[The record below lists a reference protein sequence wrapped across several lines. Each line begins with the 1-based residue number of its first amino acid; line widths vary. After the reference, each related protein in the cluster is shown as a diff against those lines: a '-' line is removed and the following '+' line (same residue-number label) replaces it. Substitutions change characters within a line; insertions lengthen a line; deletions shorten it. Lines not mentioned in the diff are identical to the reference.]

1 MTRYEFYGNLNTYK
15 KKIQKEKDELKHY
28 GTIGQKWGV
37 RKWQNYDGT
46 FNEAGKERYFGK
58 KSENN
63 ADEKV
68 GYNYNNNASN
78 AAELAYVAYIAKK
91 DVDLKNELRS
101 EYSRIMKSKSGD
113 ESYSKDERMYVM
125 NNKRKI
131 DKIEDALNEGKNEKY
146 EKILKKIKPEE
157 AQKTC
162 ERFIKDLMDDR
173 MSKKNTEL
181 DKEVEKTLEENKLG
195 SISKPKVPK
204 KYLNEDGTLNKK
216 GKLRVDSKKST
227 SDIASSVFMALRN
240 LNIAGAVVG
249 GPLMFAATLTG
260 FGVPLALGVSLG
272 TVAVNSAAAG
282 IDQALYKKL
291 EKRAD
296 AYYEML
302 Q

>member
-1 MTRYEFYGNLNTYK
+1 
-15 KKIQKEKDELKHY
+15 
-28 GTIGQKWGV
+28 
-37 RKWQNYDGT
+37 
-46 FNEAGKERYFGK
+46 
-58 KSENN
+58 
-63 ADEKV
+63 
-68 GYNYNNNASN
+68 
-78 AAELAYVAYIAKK
+78 
-91 DVDLKNELRS
+91 
-101 EYSRIMKSKSGD
+101 
-113 ESYSKDERMYVM
+113 
-125 NNKRKI
+125 
-131 DKIEDALNEGKNEKY
+131 
-146 EKILKKIKPEE
+146 
-157 AQKTC
+157 
-162 ERFIKDLMDDR
+162 

-181 DKEVEKTLEENKLG
+181 DKEIEKTLEENKLG

-282 IDQALYKKL
+282 IDHTLYKKL